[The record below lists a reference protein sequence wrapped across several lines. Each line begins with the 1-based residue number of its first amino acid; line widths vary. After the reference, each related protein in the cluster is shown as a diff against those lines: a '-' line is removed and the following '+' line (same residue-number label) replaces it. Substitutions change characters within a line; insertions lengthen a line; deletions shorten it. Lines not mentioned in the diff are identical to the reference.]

1 MKIKDIVIYNN
12 KQWKVIAIVGNYA
25 RIRLLN
31 SRAEKIIEIK
41 ETIKSLASSQGFYGR
56 LLASMET
63 MEEMFPQ
70 DYEKVVEEL
79 ESQNFQNVVD
89 LVMYFEC

>member
-1 MKIKDIVIYNN
+1 MKIKDIITHNN

-41 ETIKSLASSQGFYGR
+41 
-56 LLASMET
+56 
-63 MEEMFPQ
+63 
-70 DYEKVVEEL
+70 
-79 ESQNFQNVVD
+79 D
-89 LVMYFEC
+89 LKEDK

>member
-1 MKIKDIVIYNN
+1 MNNKDIVVHNN

-41 ETIKSLASSQGFYGR
+41 DLRESENYG
-56 LLASMET
+56 
-63 MEEMFPQ
+63 
-70 DYEKVVEEL
+70 
-79 ESQNFQNVVD
+79 N
-89 LVMYFEC
+89 